1 MGACTA
7 ISWRCVWVHVTVAVC
22 FAGWRW
28 WLGAEGAL
36 GSWLLAGPAAARNS
50 LPCPAPAFA
59 DVPAAAPRRSCGA
72 SASPVPTLNR
82 SKARPSGCC
91 PSPHPLP
98 TFSIRRS
105 CGASASPVPA
115 LNRSKARPS
124 GCCPSP
130 HPLPMFSIRR
140 SCGASASPVPA
151 LNRRKSTPRA
161 AAPHTLADVLHSQVL
176 RHFGEPPSDI
186 QQKQKYAAWRAAEI
200 SKAVKEGR
208 QPEAP
213 PAAGQVRASE
223 WLLLG
228 WESGDGVLRGVL
240 GDTAR

>member
-1 MGACTA
+1 M
-7 ISWRCVWVHVTVAVC
+7 HVTVAVC

-72 SASPVPTLNR
+72 SASPVPT
-82 SKARPSGCC
+82 
-91 PSPHPLP
+91 
-98 TFSIRRS
+98 
-105 CGASASPVPA
+105 